1 MAKPP
6 TKKMASGG
14 KVYSGT
20 FGEAFRAAKK
30 DGVSDFKWTG
40 KKGMTYTTE
49 TEAEKTARG
58 KKAAPAQAAPT
69 KAAAPPAR
77 RGLGEGGG
85 RPAPRKPEAPSSGQ
99 ANQSAYKDMMAKDA
113 QMRRDTLKAGAD
125 AQKAKNDKYYADRE
139 AQRQRDNNRPP
150 ISLRKWTEDRL
161 GITAKSKEAAAKRAA
176 GGKAKGGKVTKKKYV

>member
-1 MAKPP
+1 
-6 TKKMASGG
+6 
-14 KVYSGT
+14 
-20 FGEAFRAAKK
+20 
-30 DGVSDFKWTG
+30 
-40 KKGMTYTTE
+40 
-49 TEAEKTARG
+49 
-58 KKAAPAQAAPT
+58 
-69 KAAAPPAR
+69 
-77 RGLGEGGG
+77 
-85 RPAPRKPEAPSSGQ
+85 
-99 ANQSAYKDMMAKDA
+99 MMAKDA